1 MCVHVGET
9 VGRRGIVGSRLRLHR
24 TKDAQPA
31 VALEM
36 WDLGPPWPGEQPM
49 ACAAFVVARVMLAVD
64 PMPREG
70 SSMGIRLRT
79 TILVAG
85 ALALATVLP
94 VRAGETNVAV
104 AANFTDAANE
114 IAEIFKEKTGHEAIL
129 SFGSTGQLYTQIT
142 QAAPFEVFLAAD
154 DERPRKAVEEGFGVS
169 GSQFTY
175 AIGTL
180 VLWSQDAELVQGER
194 TLKDGDF
201 TKIAIA
207 NPEAAPYGAAAVQAM
222 TALGVYDQLEPKIV
236 QGNNISQ
243 TLQFVETGN
252 AELGF
257 IALAQVARDDDGSRW
272 VVPEDLH
279 DPIRQDAVLLKTGE
293 DSEAAQAFVEFLNG
307 PEAAAIIK
315 DFGYGTDASS

>member
-1 MCVHVGET
+1 M
-9 VGRRGIVGSRLRLHR
+9 
-24 TKDAQPA
+24 A
-31 VALEM
+31 VL
-36 WDLGPPWPGEQPM
+36 
-49 ACAAFVVARVMLAVD
+49 AAA
-64 PMPREG
+64 
-70 SSMGIRLRT
+70 
-79 TILVAG
+79 
-85 ALALATVLP
+85 ALAFATALP
-94 VRAGETNVAV
+94 ARAGETNVAV

-114 IAEIFKEKTGHEAIL
+114 IAAIFKENTGHEAIL

-142 QAAPFEVFLAAD
+142 QEAPFEVFLAAD
-154 DERPRKAVEEGFGVS
+154 DERPRLAIEEGFAVP

-180 VLWSQDAELVQGER
+180 VLWSQDPDLVQGEQ
-194 TLKDGDF
+194 TLKNGDF

-222 TALGVYDQLEPKIV
+222 KTLGVYDQLEPKIV

-257 IALAQVARDDDGSRW
+257 IALAQVARSVEGSRW

-279 DPIRQDAVLLKTGE
+279 DAIRQDAVLLKTGA
-293 DSEAAQAFVEFLNG
+293 DSEAAKAFVEFLKG

-315 DFGYGTDASS
+315 DFGYGTAASS

>member
-1 MCVHVGET
+1 VP
-9 VGRRGIVGSRLRLHR
+9 SRL
-24 TKDAQPA
+24 TTQI
-31 VALEM
+31 
-36 WDLGPPWPGEQPM
+36 
-49 ACAAFVVARVMLAVD
+49 LA
-64 PMPREG
+64 
-70 SSMGIRLRT
+70 
-79 TILVAG
+79 AG
-85 ALALATVLP
+85 ALAFVAVLP
-94 VRAGETNVAV
+94 AHAGETNVAV

-114 IAEIFKEKTGHEAIL
+114 IAEVFKEKTGHEAIL

-142 QAAPFEVFLAAD
+142 QEAPFEVFLAAD
-154 DERPRKAVEEGFGVS
+154 DERPRKAVDEGFAVP

-180 VLWSQDAELVQGER
+180 VLWSQDSDLVQGEQ

-207 NPEAAPYGAAAVQAM
+207 NPEAAPYGAAAVATM
-222 TALGVYDQLEPKIV
+222 KSLGVYEQLEPKIV

-257 IALAQVARDDDGSRW
+257 IALAQVARSDEGSRW
-272 VVPEDLH
+272 VVPDGLH
-279 DPIRQDAVLLKTGE
+279 EPIRQDAALLKTGA
-293 DSEAAQAFVEFLNG
+293 DNEAAQAFVEFLKG